1 MSWVYNLENEDAP
14 TTAPRLIAIC
24 LTFATVA
31 FLAVLLRFYVR
42 LRTRKGLWVDDYAT
56 LSSSVWDALQETK
69 GLETDGYQILEIG
82 YAGLAVLRES
92 FRVACAMPSI
102 SSPF

>member
-42 LRTRKGLWVDDYAT
+42 LRTQKGLWVDDYAT
-56 LSSSVWDALQETK
+56 LSSSVCYALQETK
-69 GLETDGYQILEIG
+69 GQ
-82 YAGLAVLRES
+82 
-92 FRVACAMPSI
+92 
-102 SSPF
+102 